1 MKRHTYTFVVL
12 SVLLGGV
19 TLAHPA
25 SAATTG
31 TSNVTLAASANAMIQ
46 ILDPAVTLTPNATDY
61 GNDFVDA
68 AGASGLRVAVKTNST
83 TGMALMVRCADAV
96 PQITLADLLFR
107 TQTAAGAGG
116 STIAGYTA
124 ITAAN
129 QNLWTTTVAQ
139 HPWQVVVTDVRIQ
152 NLMNYDDAIAAG
164 TTNYTNTLTYTV
176 VAQ

>member
-1 MKRHTYTFVVL
+1 MKRHTLVVL
-12 SVLLGGV
+12 SMLLLGAV
-19 TLAHPA
+19 AIALPA

-46 ILDPAVTLTPNATDY
+46 ILDPAITLTPNATDY
-61 GNDFVDA
+61 GNDFVEA

-83 TGMALMVRCADAV
+83 TGMALMVRCADAA
-96 PQITLADLLFR
+96 PQIALADLFFR

-116 STIAGYTA
+116 STLAAYTGM
-124 ITAAN
+124 TAVD
-129 QNLWTTTVAQ
+129 QSLWTTTVAQ
-139 HPWQVVVTDVRIQ
+139 HPWLVVVTDVLVQ